1 MIWICNGLLI
11 CDAFPVLAAGG
22 QERAV
27 VRFLI
32 REEQSGLLG
41 KMKSMGLLP
50 TAQCSEPRMDILWN
64 HQPRPLL
71 YGPAVKGERI
81 SILTHGFTASLPQMD
96 SN

>member
-1 MIWICNGLLI
+1 
-11 CDAFPVLAAGG
+11 
-22 QERAV
+22 
-27 VRFLI
+27 
-32 REEQSGLLG
+32 
-41 KMKSMGLLP
+41 
-50 TAQCSEPRMDILWN
+50 MDMLWN

>member
-1 MIWICNGLLI
+1 VIWICNGLLI

-41 KMKSMGLLP
+41 KMKSMGLA
-50 TAQCSEPRMDILWN
+50 T
-64 HQPRPLL
+64 
-71 YGPAVKGERI
+71 YGAMLGASYGHALESSATPAALRSGCE
-81 SILTHGFTASLPQMD
+81 G
-96 SN
+96 